1 MKRWEEPISTF
12 SHSKKNPFHKPTLVC
27 FTTFLNT
34 CTIPH
39 TKQQE
44 NPQSEPVFGYTF
56 NICATLTGGSKM
68 YVCMLKGQ
76 CHEVLTPFKKKN
88 STRAP
93 YEQAK
98 TVLQNKI
105 FVKNVCP
112 RSR

>member
-68 YVCMLKGQ
+68 YVRVCMLKGQ
-76 CHEVLTPFKKKN
+76 CHELTPFKKKKN
-88 STRAP
+88 STWAP
-93 YEQAK
+93 YEQTK

-105 FVKNVCP
+105 K
-112 RSR
+112 